1 MHTTT
6 RTAPPLHSSGRDFCC
21 IIVMHLLLLL
31 NLTYLDVTLHK
42 NIKHDRM
49 YVHTFQHA
57 PSNLEYDF
65 LHTITHTHM
74 NNISKLQ
81 WPLHIQIKFVE
92 LCLSEK
98 LYSGIRSDL
107 NECLTIWDI
116 SWIISLIT
124 YQLQNV
130 YAPHETRFAM
140 QESFISWTCFQHNRK
155 CCFLLSSC
163 RFCCWLYLCILT
175 SSLNSSVL
183 LFGKYIF
190 QYYFNVIRDLSYKY
204 PFLLTIYY
212 VCYSLEWV
220 VQILARAE
228 MLEYYIKPSHLRKQ
242 SKYEIYIIS
251 TCSFKYFDNI
261 CWAYL
266 YQRMIRVNYI

>member
-1 MHTTT
+1 MNTQ
-6 RTAPPLHSSGRDFCC
+6 RFLQSVKRIFDHSRHF
-21 IIVMHLLLLL
+21 
-31 NLTYLDVTLHK
+31 
-42 NIKHDRM
+42 
-49 YVHTFQHA
+49 
-57 PSNLEYDF
+57 
-65 LHTITHTHM
+65 
-74 NNISKLQ
+74 
-81 WPLHIQIKFVE
+81 
-92 LCLSEK
+92 
-98 LYSGIRSDL
+98 
-107 NECLTIWDI
+107 
-116 SWIISLIT
+116 WIISIIT
-124 YQLQNV
+124 YELQNV
-130 YAPHETRFAM
+130 YAPHVNRFSIP
-140 QESFISWTCFQHNRK
+140 ESFISWTCFQHNRK

-228 MLEYYIKPSHLRKQ
+228 MLEYYIKRSHLRKQ
-242 SKYEIYIIS
+242 SKYEIEIIS
-251 TCSFKYFDNI
+251 TYSFKYFDNI

-266 YQRMIRVNYI
+266 YQRMIRVNHI